1 MLPIITKDTIDLAPG
16 TYVKFPATIAEYE
29 QLVGQMGDRA
39 AIRIRFRNNQIQL
52 MAPLPEH
59 GNQTDVLSDLIK
71 SILRFQ
77 ARDWHGF
84 GVMTLRRSGIPGV
97 EPDACFYI
105 QNYQA
110 ILGKRQI
117 DLETDPPP
125 DLAIE
130 VDLTSITDINDY
142 IPFAVPEVWIYQ
154 RKQLQIYGFEQGQ
167 YVEQQT
173 SQIFPTIAIQA
184 LIPQF
189 VERAWA
195 IGSSAA
201 LREFERMLRQ
211 TNG

>member
-1 MLPIITKDTIDLAPG
+1 MLPIITKDIIDLAPG
-16 TYVKFPATIAEYE
+16 TYISFPAAIAEYE
-29 QLVGQMGDRA
+29 QLVERMGDRA
-39 AIRIRFRNNQIQL
+39 AIRIRFRNDQIQL

-59 GNQTDVLSDLIK
+59 GNQTDILADLIK

-77 ARDWHGF
+77 ERDWHGF
-84 GVMTLRRSGIPGV
+84 GVITLRRSGVPGV

-110 ILGKRQI
+110 ILGKRQL
-117 DLETDPPP
+117 DLEVDPPP

-130 VDLTSITDINDY
+130 IDLTSITDIHDY

-154 RKQLQIYGFEQGQ
+154 RQQLQIYGFEQGQ
-167 YVEQQT
+167 YAERQT
-173 SQIFPTIAIQA
+173 SQIFPAIAIQT

-189 VERAWA
+189 VERTWA

-201 LREFERMLRQ
+201 LREFEQVLRQ
-211 TNG
+211 ASD

>member
-1 MLPIITKDTIDLAPG
+1 MLPIITQDTIDLAPG
-16 TYVKFPATIAEYE
+16 TYLKFPATIAEYE
-29 QLVGQMGDRA
+29 QLVERMGDRA
-39 AIRIRFRNNQIQL
+39 AIRMRFRNNQIQL

-59 GNQTDVLSDLIK
+59 GNQTNVLADLIK

-84 GVMTLRRSGIPGV
+84 GVITLRRSGVPGV

-105 QNYQA
+105 QNYRE
-110 ILGKRQI
+110 ILGKRQL
-117 DLETDPPP
+117 DLEVDPPP

-130 VDLTSITDINDY
+130 VDLTSITDIHDY

-154 RKQLQIYGFEQGQ
+154 RQHLRIYRFEQGQ
-167 YVEQQT
+167 YAEQQT
-173 SQIFPTIAIQA
+173 SQIFPAIAVQT

-201 LREFERMLRQ
+201 LREFEEVLRQ
-211 TNG
+211 TKG